1 MLRIQF
7 YIVITCLSLATIAFK
22 ASSSLVQY
30 SSSIHDSVK
39 EKMINTTIF
48 AHILVVCALIAS
60 IATIKLVK
68 GPYIPVPYMAIIST
82 ILGYI
87 LGMVLYTI

>member
-1 MLRIQF
+1 MVF
-7 YIVITCLSLATIAFK
+7 TCLLLAIIAFT

-30 SSSIHDSVK
+30 TSTIYDSVK

-68 GPYIPVPYMAIIST
+68 GPYIPVPYMAIISM

-87 LGMVLYTI
+87 LGMVVYTI